1 MRAKERLGLAH
12 PHFTWRRLRNQY
24 LKLCVWKLLSRVQ
37 LFVTP
42 WTYTVHGILQARILE
57 LVAFPFPR
65 GSFNPGI
72 KPRSPTLQ
80 AASLPAEKG
89 SPAILEW
96 VRYPFCSRSSNTGI
110 KLESLLHCR
119 PFLYQLSCQGRPEVD
134 GVSNRNWNIL
144 FKVFN
149 AINGWNKMINFFTF
163 SLYFTVVCKY

>member
-1 MRAKERLGLAH
+1 MDSYLILIPAQPNIVVSSLAFHFRPVFLLMGFFLLGQ
-12 PHFTWRRLRNQY
+12 TKWV
-24 LKLCVWKLLSRVQ
+24 KWKLLSRVQ

-89 SPAILEW
+89 SPAILKW
-96 VRYPFCSRSSNTGI
+96 VPYPFCSRSSNTGI

-119 PFLYQLSCQGRPEVD
+119 QILYQLSIREAPWKKSYDKPRQCIKKQRHHFAD
-134 GVSNRNWNIL
+134 
-144 FKVFN
+144 
-149 AINGWNKMINFFTF
+149 
-163 SLYFTVVCKY
+163 